1 MASLVARAASLPSG
15 RAGLL
20 GSGRLSLPGHGA
32 LVLAGRRV
40 GVGHGGV
47 LALQFMAP
55 APARDVKVA
64 CHPAPKT
71 VINDDEDDE
80 FERIYIGFIHKVER
94 LHASGELLIGLPLP
108 PAAVSD
114 EEKAV
119 QEKLKEI
126 AEGCIG
132 LHADAM
138 RRLVL
143 KQRLRMY
150 PIFWAVLLSFATV
163 AAAAKEGRC
172 SWGLAW
178 AIADNLD
185 ALRRMVSRGCD
196 APLRLPWVMRVPV
209 ADAERHLP
217 PAHFWGA
224 LIKVA
229 DATDPDC
236 KFTAIDSCEEVML
249 TLLGRL
255 YTATKYDV
263 DAMISV
269 APPA

>member
-1 MASLVARAASLPSG
+1 MAPLVARAAAAAASLPSG

-20 GSGRLSLPGHGA
+20 GSGRLPLGPARRGHGA

-40 GVGHGGV
+40 RAGHGGV
-47 LALQFMAP
+47 LAVQFMAP
-55 APARDVKVA
+55 ALARDVKVA
-64 CHPAPKT
+64 CHPPGIYPKT

-80 FERIYIGFIHKVER
+80 FERIYIEFIQKVER

-138 RRLVL
+138 RCLRL
-143 KQRLRMY
+143 KERLRMY
-150 PIFWAVLLSFATV
+150 PEA
-163 AAAAKEGRC
+163 
-172 SWGLAW
+172 
-178 AIADNLD
+178 
-185 ALRRMVSRGCD
+185 
-196 APLRLPWVMRVPV
+196 
-209 ADAERHLP
+209 
-217 PAHFWGA
+217 
-224 LIKVA
+224 
-229 DATDPDC
+229 
-236 KFTAIDSCEEVML
+236 ML

-255 YTATKYDV
+255 YTATKYDI

-269 APPA
+269 APRACVRHAIGLVFVVGTGVDRPEFYLGFYSALVRFLVAVSLDSK

>member
-1 MASLVARAASLPSG
+1 M
-15 RAGLL
+15 
-20 GSGRLSLPGHGA
+20 
-32 LVLAGRRV
+32 
-40 GVGHGGV
+40 
-47 LALQFMAP
+47 Q
-55 APARDVKVA
+55 
-64 CHPAPKT
+64 
-71 VINDDEDDE
+71 E
-80 FERIYIGFIHKVER
+80 FERIYIEFIHKVER

-150 PIFWAVLLSFATV
+150 PVKLLDPAACFFLPFLATTHLSPLTACTCRLQIFWAVLLSFATV

-236 KFTAIDSCEEVML
+236 KFTAIDSCEASGPFFLVPLCVLSYLRDGGGCAWGKELMIHVLLARVLEQEAML

-269 APPA
+269 APRA